1 MPPTSNRL
9 ERILLDTK
17 LITREQLGE
26 AKAVENGKSFFKVL
40 EELGFVSEKDVA
52 TTVAGTLNLQLLDLS
67 SYDIDINAATLI
79 DEELALRY
87 KVIPVALEG
96 EQLILAMTDPA
107 NVLAIDDIQIITG
120 HHVAP
125 AVVTETDVLAAI
137 DKYLRQDANVE
148 EMMESVVGNAD
159 VGEAGSND
167 EEEADLDQAPVVKLV
182 NLVLTEAVRNRANDV
197 HIEPQD
203 KDVRIRFRID
213 GVLHEMMRSPKKVQN
228 GMISRIKIMAG
239 MDIAEKRVPQDGR
252 FGVAIEGIACDFRV
266 ATLPTV
272 YGEKIVLRLLGK
284 EAILMDLNDLGF
296 TDDCLNRFKSSFS
309 KPYGAMLVTGPTGS
323 GKTTTLYAALNIL
336 NDLEKNLIT
345 VEDPVEYRLPGI
357 NQVQVNLK
365 ADMTFAAALRSILRH
380 DPDIIMIGEVRDE
393 ETAMISIESALTG
406 HLVLT
411 TLHTNDAASSL
422 TRLVEMG
429 IEPFLASSAV
439 DCVVAQRLAR
449 KLCENCKE
457 AYKPT
462 KKALDEID
470 FPVPQSKIDVIY
482 RARGCK
488 KCNATGYKGRIGLYE
503 VLRVSEN
510 IERLVVQRATS
521 DQINKAALKEGM
533 KTLRHDG
540 FLKVVSGTTSIE
552 EIMRVTT

>member
-1 MPPTSNRL
+1 
-9 ERILLDTK
+9 

-26 AKAVENGKSFFKVL
+26 AKAAENGKSFFRVL

-52 TTVAGTLNLQLLDLS
+52 ATVADTLQLELLDLGNF
-67 SYDIDINAATLI
+67 DVDINAATLI
-79 DEELALRY
+79 EEELALRY
-87 KVIPVALEG
+87 KVIPVSLDG
-96 EQLILAMTDPA
+96 EKLVVAMTDPA
-107 NVLAIDDIQIITG
+107 NVLAIDDLQIITG
-120 HHVAP
+120 RQVVP
-125 AVVTETDVLAAI
+125 AVATETDVVAAI
-137 DKYLRQDANVE
+137 DKYLRHDADVE
-148 EMMESVVGNAD
+148 QMMESVA
-159 VGEAGSND
+159 GEMETGRPKAGG
-167 EEEADLDQAPVVKLV
+167 EEDRELEQAPVVKLV
-182 NLVLTEAVRNRANDV
+182 NLILTEAVRNRANDI

-228 GMISRIKIMAG
+228 GIVSRIKIMAT

-252 FGVAIEGIACDFRV
+252 FGVVVEGMACDFRV
-266 ATLPTV
+266 ATLPTI

-296 TDDCLNRFKSSFS
+296 TNDCLNRFKASFT

-357 NQVQVNLK
+357 NQVQVNVK
-365 ADMTFAAALRSILRH
+365 ADLTFAAALRSILRH
-380 DPDIIMIGEVRDE
+380 DPDIVMIGEIRDE
-393 ETAMISIESALTG
+393 ETAMIAIESALTG
-406 HLVLT
+406 HLVLS

-439 DCVVAQRLAR
+439 DCVVAQRLTR
-449 KLCENCKE
+449 KLCDHCKE

-470 FPVPQSKIDVIY
+470 FPIPESKIDVIY

-488 KCNATGYKGRIGLYE
+488 KCNNTGYKGRIGLYE
-503 VLRVSEN
+503 VLLVSEHV
-510 IERLVVQRATS
+510 ERLVVQRATS
-521 DQINKAALKEGM
+521 DQINKVALSEGM
-533 KTLRHDG
+533 KTLRYDG
-540 FLKVVSGTTSIE
+540 FLKVLSGMTSIE